1 LSAEASSTQAIRGIR
16 IFQQHRVI
24 ISTVRRGKGRRRGAP
39 GAAFPRRLSEQ
50 AMKLDPEAGLL
61 ALHLGFLVDGMLR
74 QVGKL
79 TAAGFP
85 A

>member
-1 LSAEASSTQAIRGIR
+1 
-16 IFQQHRVI
+16 
-24 ISTVRRGKGRRRGAP
+24 
-39 GAAFPRRLSEQ
+39 
-50 AMKLDPEAGLL
+50 MKLDPEAGLL

-85 A
+85 D